1 MMKSTINQFLKFEP
15 ILKEKIW
22 GGQKLQQLL
31 HKKSN
36 SINLG
41 ESWEISD
48 VENDTSIVA
57 NSDLKGIDLKT
68 LISKYKGDLVGEKVY
83 QQFKEKFPLLI
94 KFIDAKEALSIQLHP
109 NDELA
114 KKRHNS
120 FGKTEMWYVM
130 QADEKA
136 NLIVGFQKEVTPK
149 EYLENLNNKTLL
161 DILNVDAVS
170 EGDVYFIP
178 TGRVHA
184 IGAGVLLAE
193 IQQTSD
199 ITYRIYDWERP
210 NPDGTFRDLHTE
222 EAIDAI
228 DYKVENSYKTEY
240 TKKKNTASE
249 IVSCPY
255 FSTNILPIDK
265 EVIMNHSNKDSF
277 VIYMCVKG
285 EVAFEY
291 QNQKEN
297 LSYGETLLVPACL
310 TAFKIS
316 PKKDSELLEVSIK

>member
-1 MMKSTINQFLKFEP
+1 MNQFLKFNP
-15 ILKEKIW
+15 ILKDKIW
-22 GGQKLQQLL
+22 GGEKLKNLL
-31 HKKSN
+31 NKTTDRSD
-36 SINLG
+36 IG

-48 VENDTSIVA
+48 VEGDTSVVSNGA
-57 NSDLKGIDLKT
+57 LKGIDLKE
-68 LISKYKGDLVGEKVY
+68 LIAIYKGDLVGEKVY
-83 QQFKEKFPLLI
+83 AQFAEKFPLLI

-109 NDELA
+109 HDDLA

-136 NLIVGFQKEVTPK
+136 NLIVGFQEEVTSE
-149 EYLENLNNKTLL
+149 EYKRHLENKSLT
-161 DILNVDAVS
+161 DILNIDEVN

-199 ITYRIYDWERP
+199 ITYRIYDWDRQDSEG
-210 NPDGTFRDLHTE
+210 NYRDLHTD

-228 DYKVENSYKTEY
+228 DYTVKDSYSTNYQKQPNST
-240 TKKKNTASE
+240 TE

-255 FSTNILPIDK
+255 FITNILPITSVFSVD
-265 EVIMNHSNKDSF
+265 HSDKDSF
-277 VIYMCVKG
+277 VIYICVKG
-285 EVAFEY
+285 KATFIGDEQRETI
-291 QNQKEN
+291 QR
-297 LSYGETLLVPACL
+297 GETILVPNTL
-310 TAFKIS
+310 KHFSVNPIGNT
-316 PKKDSELLEVSIK
+316 ELLEVYIK

>member
-1 MMKSTINQFLKFEP
+1 MSIHQFLKFQP

-22 GGQKLQQLL
+22 GGEKLSNLL
-31 HKKSN
+31 NKN
-36 SINLG
+36 STKTNIG

-57 NSDLKGIDLKT
+57 NGALQGKSLKE
-68 LISKYKGDLVGEKVY
+68 LIANFKGDLVGDTIYKH
-83 QQFKEKFPLLI
+83 FGEKFPLLI

-109 NDELA
+109 NDALA
-114 KKRHNS
+114 KERHNS

-136 NLIVGFQKEVTPK
+136 NLIVGFQKEVTSQ
-149 EYLENLNNKTLL
+149 EYVKSLESKTLL
-161 DILNVDAVS
+161 DILNVDEVS

-199 ITYRIYDWERP
+199 VTYRIYDWDRP

-228 DYKVENSYKTEY
+228 DYKVQDTYKTNYLKVE
-240 TKKKNTASE
+240 NNSSE

-255 FSTNILPIDK
+255 FTTNVLPITEHIQID
-265 EVIMNHSNKDSF
+265 HRGKDSF

-285 EVAFEY
+285 EVEFKH
-291 QNQKEN
+291 QNQQEK
-297 LSYGETLLVPACL
+297 LQQGETILVPACINEFSID
-310 TAFKIS
+310 TTS
-316 PKKDSELLEVSIK
+316 NSELLEVYIK

>member
-1 MMKSTINQFLKFEP
+1 MSIQQFLKFEP
-15 ILKEKIW
+15 ILKDKIW
-22 GGQKLQQLL
+22 GGEKLTLL
-31 HKKSN
+31 LNKN
-36 SINLG
+36 SDKTNIG
-41 ESWEISD
+41 ESWEVSD

-57 NSDLKGIDLKT
+57 NGALKGKDLKQ
-68 LISKYKGDLVGEKVY
+68 LIATFKGELVGDNIY
-83 QQFKEKFPLLI
+83 NHFGEKFPLLI

-109 NDELA
+109 NDTLA
-114 KKRHNS
+114 NERHNS

-136 NLIVGFQKEVTPK
+136 NLIVGFQKEISAQ
-149 EYLENLNNKTLL
+149 EYVKNLENKTLL
-161 DILNVDAVS
+161 DVLNVDEVI

-199 ITYRIYDWERP
+199 ITYRIYDWDRP

-228 DYKVENSYKTEY
+228 DYNVKENYKTEY
-240 TKKKNTASE
+240 SKVNNIPSE

-255 FSTNILPIDK
+255 FTTNVLPISK
-265 EVIMNHSNKDSF
+265 NVQINHSDKDSF

-285 EVAFEY
+285 EVEFTCHNIQE
-291 QNQKEN
+291 K
-297 LSYGETLLVPACL
+297 LSYGETILVPASMKE
-310 TAFKIS
+310 FEIS
-316 PKKDSELLEVSIK
+316 SIVNSELLEVFIK

>member
-1 MMKSTINQFLKFEP
+1 MIDQLLRFEP

-22 GGQKLQQLL
+22 GGEKLMSLL
-31 HKKSN
+31 HKSSEQKN
-36 SINLG
+36 VG

-48 VENDTSIVA
+48 VEEEVSIVS
-57 NSDLKGIDLKT
+57 NGELKGTSLQE
-68 LISKYKGDLVGEKVY
+68 LLKVY
-83 QQFKEKFPLLI
+83 TTDLLGKSVYQKFGEKFPLLI

-130 QADEKA
+130 QGDEGA
-136 NLIVGFQKEVTPK
+136 NLIVGFKKNVDANIYKHHLQHKSL
-149 EYLENLNNKTLL
+149 LE
-161 DILNVDAVS
+161 ILNVDQVS

-199 ITYRIYDWERP
+199 ITYRIYDWDRQDTEGNYRE
-210 NPDGTFRDLHTE
+210 LHTE

-228 DYKVENSYKTEY
+228 DYKAKSSYRTTYSKET
-240 TKKKNTASE
+240 NTATE
-249 IVSCPY
+249 VVSCPY
-255 FSTNILPIDK
+255 FTTNILPV
-265 EVIMNHSNKDSF
+265 EGTLELNHKNKDSF

-285 EVAFEY
+285 SVTFTYTSQEE
-291 QNQKEN
+291 QLQM
-297 LSYGETLLVPACL
+297 GETILIPACMKDI
-310 TAFKIS
+310 KITS
-316 PKKDSELLEVSIK
+316 KAYAEVLEIYIKS